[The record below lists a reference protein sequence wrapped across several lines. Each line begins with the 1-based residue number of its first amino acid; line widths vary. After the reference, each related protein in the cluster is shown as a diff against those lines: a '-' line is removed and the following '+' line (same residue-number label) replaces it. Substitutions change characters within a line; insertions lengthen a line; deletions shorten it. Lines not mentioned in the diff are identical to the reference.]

1 MTELHAE
8 QNFKINR
15 RARIEVTPLY
25 GICPEILIKSELFKP
40 FFFLYVIIRRNMLP
54 KHGLKLTSLIIC
66 SLWMKFCTEIPQH
79 SEWDFV
85 KSTRNKK
92 VKKDSKTI

>member
-40 FFFLYVIIRRNMLP
+40 FFSFTLLSGEICYQNM
-54 KHGLKLTSLIIC
+54 
-66 SLWMKFCTEIPQH
+66 
-79 SEWDFV
+79 V
-85 KSTRNKK
+85 
-92 VKKDSKTI
+92 